1 MHIYTVNMRVL
12 VVIDQFSYSVDD
24 LVIEKLDSS
33 SRPYLSLLEL
43 GMFLETMNKTHGGH
57 ECSDV
62 L

>member
-1 MHIYTVNMRVL
+1 MHAHTVNMCVL
-12 VVIDQFSYSVDD
+12 VLINQFNYSVDD
-24 LVIEKLDSS
+24 LVIEKVDSS

-57 ECSDV
+57 ECSYV